1 MNLLGVLFYL
11 KDAAVTKDD
20 EVKQAGHYPL
30 VGWVGRGEE
39 TGPGEAY
46 YKASNLVKF
55 SPCLLWI
62 SQPYFL
68 KRMRFLVISHFL

>member
-11 KDAAVTKDD
+11 KDAVVTRGY
-20 EVKQAGHYPL
+20 EVKQAGRYPL

-39 TGPGEAY
+39 RGPGEAFC
-46 YKASNLVKF
+46 KASNLVKC

-62 SQPYFL
+62 SQPYFS